1 MNKLGGRKT
10 HHGFQMHS
18 LGSETLA
25 SVFLTTEGLLTVN
38 MFKLWSGST
47 VLIDTVLIRAFQE
60 CLWLG
65 WHRWLFANIANNHR
79 QNHAD
84 ITAGRLVTGSSACRG
99 WQAAGCSEAL
109 RCGEKSDG
117 CKPGLGEKCFPVF
130 LKYSLNS
137 TERGEWLRKDSS
149 MQQPTCNTEVRHSWF
164 LMRRLRSDRHGGRR
178 C

>member
-65 WHRWLFANIANNHR
+65 WHRWLFANIANNHG

-99 WQAAGCSEAL
+99 WQAAGCMKPYGVVRWLQARL
-109 RCGEKSDG
+109 GGEMLPSFPEIQPQQYWAG
-117 CKPGLGEKCFPVF
+117 WMTEK
-130 LKYSLNS
+130 
-137 TERGEWLRKDSS
+137 G
-149 MQQPTCNTEVRHSWF
+149 Q
-164 LMRRLRSDRHGGRR
+164 
-178 C
+178 